1 MKVICISQSYIL
13 IPPDTTIGK
22 AYEMVDG
29 INPKIIQIK
38 EIN

>member
-1 MKVICISQSYIL
+1 MKVICISQSYP
-13 IPPDTTIGK
+13 PPDITIGK